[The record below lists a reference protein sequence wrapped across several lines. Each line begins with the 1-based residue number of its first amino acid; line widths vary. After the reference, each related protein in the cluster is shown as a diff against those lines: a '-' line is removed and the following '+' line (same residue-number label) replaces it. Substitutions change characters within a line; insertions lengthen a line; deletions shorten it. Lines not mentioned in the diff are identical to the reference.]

1 MELFPV
7 RSTPSCIKQVKSLMG
22 TKRSSTISQSPTENW
37 TDDLPVCKLSGV
49 GFLTNQRYREDGGR
63 REEHEFEDRSF
74 HFNVDDTYLYGVFD
88 GHDGTRASDF
98 TVQRLPAELLLG
110 QLTASMNDDQIKIA
124 IRQAF
129 IAVEKG
135 FFQSLDDALAE
146 KTELQLQMPEGLSSY
161 EAYQNFPEQVT
172 RIQAL
177 QDEISGGTTAVLA
190 LIFQKKLFVANV
202 GDSRALLCRETPDG
216 NLSVQQLSVDHV
228 TNNKEELT
236 RLANLGLDIQQIVR
250 NHRIGNQE
258 NTRSIGDYG
267 VKGGYKDFDI
277 LSVASG
283 EPVIAEPHI
292 YGGIP
297 INETFYALVLMSD
310 GVYRSIE
317 EVADIETDSNVEVVS
332 LVVEELHNQNNLTG
346 VAQAVMD
353 KIGRRHHD
361 TYMTQLSKCQKRDD
375 MTLLIRIFKEEI
387 ANSLKSPRASGRQ
400 AMSGMPPVSP
410 GVLPVSVPYNP
421 ANTISGNAPSLYIP
435 QGIQPKEQSQSVSS
449 PSSTTSTP
457 TNAAPPLLTVSS
469 SRSETQSSASSTNQS
484 SPTMSIL
491 GPGAFGKQETT
502 PGGVEVGQTEGD
514 GKKHGEDVRVEPYVN
529 FADFFRQVAEFGEDH
544 VYGWDKNTAETAA

>member
-1 MELFPV
+1 MAA
-7 RSTPSCIKQVKSLMG
+7 
-22 TKRSSTISQSPTENW
+22 KRSSTISQSPTENW

-110 QLTASMNDDQIKIA
+110 QLTARMSDTEIKTA

-161 EAYQNFPEQVT
+161 EAYQKYPDVVN

-202 GDSRALLCRETPDG
+202 GDSRALLCRETVEG
-216 NLSVQQLSVDHV
+216 SVSVEQLSVDHV
-228 TNNKEELT
+228 ANNNEELN
-236 RLANLGLDIQQIVR
+236 RLANLGLDIQQILR
-250 NHRIGNQE
+250 NRRIGNQE

-277 LSVASG
+277 LSVATG
-283 EPVIAEPHI
+283 EPVIAEPFV

-297 INETFYALVLMSD
+297 INESFYALVLMSD

-317 EVADIETDSNVEVVS
+317 EAACRELDSNAEVVRII
-332 LVVEELHNQNNLTG
+332 LDELYSQNNLNG
-346 VAQAVMD
+346 IAQAVVD
-353 KIGRRHHD
+353 RIGRAHLD
-361 TYMTQLSKCQKRDD
+361 TYMNQMSKCQRRDD
-375 MTLLIRIFKEEI
+375 MTLLIRIFKEDI
-387 ANSLKSPRASGRQ
+387 ANSMKSPRATGRQ
-400 AMSGMPPVSP
+400 TMPGMPPISP

-421 ANTISGNAPSLYIP
+421 ANSISGNAPSLYIP
-435 QGIQPKEQSQSVSS
+435 QGSQPKETSVHTPS
-449 PSSTTSTP
+449 PTTSTP
-457 TNAAPPLLTVSS
+457 TNAPLPLFTISS
-469 SRSETQSSASSTNQS
+469 SQSETQSSASSASQS
-484 SPTMSIL
+484 PSTMNAVAPAAL
-491 GPGAFGKQETT
+491 RGPGESDAGVQDDSNAEGESRKDGEVDRVQPYVDFGPFYRQ
-502 PGGVEVGQTEGD
+502 VEL
-514 GKKHGEDVRVEPYVN
+514 HGEEY
-529 FADFFRQVAEFGEDH
+529 
-544 VYGWDKNTAETAA
+544 VYGWDKSAVDAAT

>member
-1 MELFPV
+1 MA
-7 RSTPSCIKQVKSLMG
+7 
-22 TKRSSTISQSPTENW
+22 TKRTSTVSQSPAENW

-110 QLTASMNDDQIKIA
+110 QLTASMNDEQVKAA

-161 EAYQNFPEQVT
+161 EAYQKFPEQVN

-190 LIFQKKLFVANV
+190 LIFQRKLFVANV
-202 GDSRALLCRETPDG
+202 GDSRALLCREIQEG
-216 NLSVQQLSVDHV
+216 NLFVEQLSVDHV
-228 TNNKEELT
+228 TNNEEELK
-236 RLANLGLDIQQIVR
+236 RLANLGLDIQQILR

-277 LSVASG
+277 LSVATE

-292 YGGIP
+292 CGGIP
-297 INETFYALVLMSD
+297 IDETFYALVLMSD
-310 GVYRSIE
+310 GIYRSIE
-317 EVADIETDSNVEVVS
+317 EAADIETNSNFDVVRM
-332 LVVEELHNQNNLTG
+332 VTEELHCQNNLTG
-346 VAQAVMD
+346 VAQAVVD
-353 KIGRRHHD
+353 RIGRAHHD
-361 TYMTQLSKCQKRDD
+361 TYMNQMCKCQKRDD

-387 ANSLKSPRASGRQ
+387 AHSMKSPRATGRQ
-400 AMSGMPPVSP
+400 VMTGMPPVSP

-421 ANTISGNAPSLYIP
+421 SSAMGGGAPSLYIP
-435 QGIQPKEQSQSVSS
+435 HGVQPKPQPTNS
-449 PSSTTSTP
+449 PSPTSSTP
-457 TNAAPPLLTVSS
+457 TNPTVPLFTVSS
-469 SRSETQSSASSTNQS
+469 SRSDTQSSASSASESPSTMNPAEAGAAGVQRS
-484 SPTMSIL
+484 S
-491 GPGAFGKQETT
+491 
-502 PGGVEVGQTEGD
+502 EGSEEA
-514 GKKHGEDVRVEPYVN
+514 GEDNGEDKQDNEDNRVEPYV
-529 FADFFRQVAEFGEDH
+529 DFTDFYRQVAELGEDV
-544 VYGWDKNTAETAA
+544 VYGWDKEKIEAAA